1 MKSNQSL
8 YLVVSFVFLTLLT
21 FTYIDL
27 YSTRLLLSQQI
38 APQVDVFQPDTTL
51 LTSSLSNP
59 AQSSFV
65 KSLLSHTNSLMLIS
79 SPRYAALRGSS
90 QVNSSV
96 STAIQVNTKKLVQ
109 SNINIATPPSLQ
121 TVNNVSPNDFQ
132 SKVLNPDLMKL
143 NIYSPAASNLLLGTA
158 IQESLL
164 GKLSKNVF
172 QITLSTA
179 EDINSTYLVKHPDL
193 RNAVNYFYDPQR
205 PLSWNL
211 SNNVNYEVAIASIV
225 YLRANRPLPNAT
237 DPEALG
243 LFWKKNYN
251 TYFGKGTAREYALNL
266 ETYLSKD
273 HQLATQFRA

>member
-1 MKSNQSL
+1 
-8 YLVVSFVFLTLLT
+8 
-21 FTYIDL
+21 
-27 YSTRLLLSQQI
+27 
-38 APQVDVFQPDTTL
+38 
-51 LTSSLSNP
+51 
-59 AQSSFV
+59 
-65 KSLLSHTNSLMLIS
+65 MLIS
-79 SPRYAALRGSS
+79 SATNTAMPASS
-90 QVNSSV
+90 QLNISASPSIQAVPEKSV
-96 STAIQVNTKKLVQ
+96 QTF
-109 SNINIATPPSLQ
+109 INITTPPPLQ

-132 SKVLNPDLMKL
+132 TKVLNPDLMRL

-243 LFWKKNYN
+243 QFWKRNYN
-251 TYFGKGTAREYALNL
+251 TYFGKGTAREYAVNL
-266 ETYLSKD
+266 ESFLSKD